1 MNISEKLFT
10 VQCSIVIEGLAV
22 RYAGKCMTP
31 ERWKK
36 IESIYHAALERD
48 SESRD
53 AFLDEACRGDADT
66 RRDVESLLATSRT
79 TDFLERPA
87 IELEAESLA
96 YKNLP
101 SLGHRYTVLGE
112 TGRGGMGTVYRVHDH
127 EADEIIAV
135 KILHSDIATDQKMID
150 RFRTELKL
158 SRRVT
163 HKNVCRIYDINRS
176 GDLTYISM
184 EFVAGE
190 SLRRVLT
197 RLRALSIR
205 KGVELIRQ
213 ICGGLLEAHA
223 QGIIHGDLKPE
234 NIMLDETGDV
244 KIMDFGI
251 ARVASTTTTTAL
263 SGTPAYMSPE
273 QAEGRPIDMRSDI
286 YSLGLLMY
294 EVFTGHMAFSG
305 DTPIAVA
312 LKQIRET
319 PPGPRSLEP
328 LLPASL
334 EKAIMRCLEKDP
346 ANRFQTL
353 SEVEAALSSALEETR
368 KRDGT
373 FRVEK
378 KISDL
383 FGETAYVM
391 APGRARRLL
400 LIIQAGYL
408 CLYSTTLYY
417 MDAATR
423 VLEEQLDVPPNAAVR
438 LLIVAATAGI
448 ASRIY
453 LTSAIAWNHPATGEQ
468 FWRLFPA
475 LLLLDALWSASPLL
489 VSHRIGIGPALVCIA
504 GLAYLPFSQKTLIQN
519 AYR

>member
-135 KILHSDIATDQKMID
+135 KILHSDIATNQKMID
-150 RFRTELKL
+150 RFKTEMKL

-197 RLRALSIR
+197 R
-205 KGVELIRQ
+205 V
-213 ICGGLLEAHA
+213 
-223 QGIIHGDLKPE
+223 
-234 NIMLDETGDV
+234 
-244 KIMDFGI
+244 
-251 ARVASTTTTTAL
+251 
-263 SGTPAYMSPE
+263 
-273 QAEGRPIDMRSDI
+273 
-286 YSLGLLMY
+286 
-294 EVFTGHMAFSG
+294 
-305 DTPIAVA
+305 
-312 LKQIRET
+312 
-319 PPGPRSLEP
+319 
-328 LLPASL
+328 
-334 EKAIMRCLEKDP
+334 
-346 ANRFQTL
+346 
-353 SEVEAALSSALEETR
+353 
-368 KRDGT
+368 
-373 FRVEK
+373 
-378 KISDL
+378 
-383 FGETAYVM
+383 
-391 APGRARRLL
+391 
-400 LIIQAGYL
+400 
-408 CLYSTTLYY
+408 
-417 MDAATR
+417 
-423 VLEEQLDVPPNAAVR
+423 
-438 LLIVAATAGI
+438 
-448 ASRIY
+448 
-453 LTSAIAWNHPATGEQ
+453 AWNRSCRPV
-468 FWRLFPA
+468 WKKPSCDVLK
-475 LLLLDALWSASPLL
+475 
-489 VSHRIGIGPALVCIA
+489 
-504 GLAYLPFSQKTLIQN
+504 KTLRID
-519 AYR
+519 